1 LTITKTYTAE
11 EKNITRNT
19 KFIDH
24 KNPIKMKHLT
34 LILFSAILLF
44 SCSDG
49 TKKSHMETNGIYEA
63 STDMDMALAKYM
75 PVRLDADLSG
85 LDANEKEVLRLFI
98 EASRIMDTL
107 FWYQAYGERNE
118 FMEKINDLKLRQFA
132 EINYGPWDRLGG
144 NEPFIKGFGDKPAV
158 ANFYPADMSK
168 EEFENWAAEDKES
181 LYTMI
186 RRDENGDLVAIPYN
200 VYFGDQLNRA
210 ADLLIKASEITDD
223 VQLKTYLISRANAF
237 RTNEYF
243 DSDMAWMDM
252 TDSKFDLVIGPI
264 ENYEDRLFGYK
275 AAFEGFVLLKDLE
288 WSKKLDRY
296 VAFLPELQRTLPV
309 PAKYK
314 AEKPGADAQLFVY
327 EALYYGGDCNAGGKT
342 IAINL
347 PNDERVQLE
356 KGARRLQLKNSMK
369 AKFDNILVPISGI
382 VIDEEQS
389 QGINFDA
396 FFYNVMFHEVAHGL
410 GIKNT
415 ITGKGPVRTALRDMY
430 SVIEECKADILG
442 LYMVQQLHKKGII
455 GGNIE
460 DYYTTFMAGIFRS
473 IRFGASSAHGK
484 ANLMSFNF
492 FNEMNAFTKDSQTG
506 LYRIDVKAY
515 EAALAELSRQILLI
529 QGDGDYEK
537 GVEFVA
543 KYSVMTDELSN
554 DLKLIN
560 ESGIPIDIVFE
571 QGPEVLGL

>member
-1 LTITKTYTAE
+1 
-11 EKNITRNT
+11 
-19 KFIDH
+19 
-24 KNPIKMKHLT
+24 MKHLT
-34 LILFSAILLF
+34 LFLFSALLLF

-49 TKKSHMETNGIYEA
+49 NKKSDMETNGIYEA
-63 STDMDMALAKYM
+63 STDMDTALAKYM
-75 PVRLDADLSG
+75 TFRLDADLSK
-85 LDANEKEVLRLFI
+85 LDANEKEILRLFI
-98 EASRIMDTL
+98 EAARIMDTL
-107 FWYQAYGERNE
+107 FWYQAYGDRNE
-118 FMEKINDLKLRQFA
+118 FMEKINDPKLRQFA

-144 NEPFIKGFGDKPAV
+144 NIPFITGFGEKPAV
-158 ANFYPADMSK
+158 ANFYPSDMSK
-168 EEFENWAAEDKES
+168 EEFENWIHEDKES

-186 RRDENGDLVAIPYN
+186 RRDENNGLIAIPYN
-200 VYFGDQLNRA
+200 VYFSDQLNRA
-210 ADLLIKASEITDD
+210 ADLLDKAAELTSDRKF
-223 VQLKTYLISRANAF
+223 KTYLSARANAF

-243 DSDMAWMDM
+243 ESDMAWMDM
-252 TDSKFDLVIGPI
+252 SDSKFDLVIGPI

-275 AAFEGFVLLKDLE
+275 AAFEGFVLLKDLD
-288 WSKKLDRY
+288 WSKKLERY
-296 VAFLPELQRTLPV
+296 VEFLPELQRTLPV
-309 PAKYK
+309 PPKYK
-314 AEKPGADAQLFVY
+314 SEKPGADAQLFVY

-369 AKFDNILVPISGI
+369 AKFDNILVPISSL
-382 VIDEEQS
+382 VIDEEGRK
-389 QGINFDA
+389 GINFDA

-415 ITGKGPVRTALRDMY
+415 VTGEGPVRTALRDMY
-430 SVIEECKADILG
+430 SIIEECKADILG
-442 LYMVQQLHKKGII
+442 LFMVQQLHSKGII

-484 ANLMSFNF
+484 ANLISFNF
-492 FNEMNAFTKDSQTG
+492 FNEMNAFKKDTQTG
-506 LYRIDVKAY
+506 LYRIDIQAY

-537 GVEFVA
+537 AAEFVS
-543 KYSVMTDELSN
+543 KYSIMTDELSN
-554 DLKLIN
+554 DLTQIN